1 MYFVKRSF
9 SGRYLSGFLLGL
21 IVVLLHVVFAVGF
34 LRMQIGEFQNSPEAF
49 CPYYKWIMA
58 DTFWSLIF
66 SLMIPFMAA
75 LGNSQMT
82 YDDANSGF
90 IMHVLQKKGK
100 IGYVLGSLTSVY
112 AVTFIET
119 VLVLAADVMFVF
131 LLLPNV
137 LPDQVLNSGEGYSRL
152 FTYHVEWMY
161 SEPFKLILFYIV
173 LSGCAAGLFGML
185 TAVCGLYFSNRF
197 MVMFSG
203 FIIGLI
209 FFVLANQQIVNLPSF
224 LLVLPVMS
232 QMYLPSLGCLAAFY
246 LVCVALLFV
255 FQIVGVRKHA
265 SI

>member
-9 SGRYLSGFLLGL
+9 SGRYLSGFLLVL

-34 LRMQIGEFQNSPEAF
+34 LRMQIGEFKNSPEAF

-161 SEPFKLILFYIV
+161 SKPFKLILFYIV

-197 MVMFSG
+197 TVM
-203 FIIGLI
+203 
-209 FFVLANQQIVNLPSF
+209 LANQQIVNLPSF
-224 LLVLPVMS
+224 LRVLPVMS

>member
-1 MYFVKRSF
+1 MV
-9 SGRYLSGFLLGL
+9 
-21 IVVLLHVVFAVGF
+21 
-34 LRMQIGEFQNSPEAF
+34 
-49 CPYYKWIMA
+49 
-58 DTFWSLIF
+58 
-66 SLMIPFMAA
+66 
-75 LGNSQMT
+75 
-82 YDDANSGF
+82 
-90 IMHVLQKKGK
+90 
-100 IGYVLGSLTSVY
+100 
-112 AVTFIET
+112 
-119 VLVLAADVMFVF
+119 VF

-161 SEPFKLILFYIV
+161 SKPFKLILFYII

-197 MVMFSG
+197 TVMFSG

-209 FFVLANQQIVNLPSF
+209 FFVLANQKIVNLPSF